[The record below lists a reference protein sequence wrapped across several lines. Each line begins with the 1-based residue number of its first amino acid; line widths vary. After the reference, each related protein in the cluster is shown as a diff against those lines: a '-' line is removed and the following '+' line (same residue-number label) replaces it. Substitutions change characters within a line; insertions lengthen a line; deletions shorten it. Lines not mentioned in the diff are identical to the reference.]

1 MRAVDGHVEH
11 VPCCRR
17 GGGNDGADRR
27 GNLWQAHKVR
37 NAHAPRAAINLFKV
51 IAYPS
56 NDLGDTMSDYAG
68 LVERAVAA
76 IIDQI
81 LIGIVTGV
89 LIALGIGG
97 ASFAISTGN
106 VAEAIAAMFTV
117 MIVTTVL
124 WILYF
129 TILEGT
135 SGQSL
140 GKRIMHIRVVREDG
154 APMDLVTAFIRNLL
168 RIIDYLPTLYI
179 FGIIMILISNER
191 QRLGDMAAKTVVIPD

>member
-1 MRAVDGHVEH
+1 
-11 VPCCRR
+11 
-17 GGGNDGADRR
+17 
-27 GNLWQAHKVR
+27 
-37 NAHAPRAAINLFKV
+37 
-51 IAYPS
+51 
-56 NDLGDTMSDYAG
+56 MSDYAG

-89 LIALGIGG
+89 LVALGIGG

-106 VAEAIAAMFTV
+106 VAEAIAAMFTIL
-117 MIVTTVL
+117 IVTTVL

>member
-1 MRAVDGHVEH
+1 
-11 VPCCRR
+11 
-17 GGGNDGADRR
+17 
-27 GNLWQAHKVR
+27 
-37 NAHAPRAAINLFKV
+37 
-51 IAYPS
+51 
-56 NDLGDTMSDYAG
+56 MSDYAG

>member
-1 MRAVDGHVEH
+1 
-11 VPCCRR
+11 
-17 GGGNDGADRR
+17 
-27 GNLWQAHKVR
+27 
-37 NAHAPRAAINLFKV
+37 
-51 IAYPS
+51 
-56 NDLGDTMSDYAG
+56 MSDYAG

-154 APMDLVTAFIRNLL
+154 APMDLATAFIRNLL